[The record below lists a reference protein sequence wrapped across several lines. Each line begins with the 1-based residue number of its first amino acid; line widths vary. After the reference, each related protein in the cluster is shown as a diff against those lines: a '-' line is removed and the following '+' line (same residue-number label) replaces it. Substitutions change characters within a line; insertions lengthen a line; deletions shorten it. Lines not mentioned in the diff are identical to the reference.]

1 MVEIYEDE
9 TIDELNKVNKK
20 IIQKKDGFRFAVDA
34 VLIANFLNLKGVK
47 TVLDIGTGTGI
58 IPILISE
65 KNIEKIY
72 GIEIQSN
79 IADMAERSIKLNNLG
94 EKISIINTDIKK
106 FKNDFKIDM
115 IVSNPPYMRIDE
127 GKISENIEKAISRH
141 ELKLTFEE
149 FISSAK
155 KILKS
160 GGSINIIHRI
170 KRFEEVMNILKNN
183 NFNIK
188 RIRIVYSKLGKDAIL
203 FMVEAIKDRK
213 CDIVIKEPIYL
224 YDKENTYSN
233 EVMSYYI

>member
-106 FKNDFKIDM
+106 FKNDFKVDM
-115 IVSNPPYMRIDE
+115 IVSNPPYMKVDE